1 MTINFDPNEQTTSD
15 EGGSEAR
22 QADHVLSWSSLHGNR
37 PWKEARGCV
46 LE

>member
-22 QADHVLSWSSLHGNR
+22 QITYWHGL
-37 PWKEARGCV
+37 PYMETGHGKKPEPAC
-46 LE
+46 